1 MDLRPRDAPGKTA
14 SLSPSALKIGRW
26 CCIGLALV
34 VGLGAGSARGADYE
48 LVIANGRIVD
58 GTGAPW
64 FRADLGIRNGRI
76 ATLGNLASASAER
89 RIDAGGRVVSPG
101 FIDMLGQSELH
112 LLVDNRVESKIRQGI
127 TTEVTGEGGSAAP
140 MSEAWIAEAKP
151 WLDKYRLT
159 IDWTDLEGY
168 WQRLSRARPALNLAT
183 FVGAAQVRGVV
194 LGLGDVQPT
203 PEQLS
208 RMEDEVEKAMRQGA
222 VGVSSALIYPP
233 GSYAK
238 TPELIALARVA
249 ARHGGVYAS
258 HIRGEDDVVLR
269 ALDEAIAIGREA
281 RIAVEIWH
289 LKVSLRKNWGRMRE
303 ALARIENARVEG
315 IDISANVYPYIAA
328 SNGLA
333 ATIPEWAQAGGTD
346 AMIRRFHDP
355 AARRR
360 ILGELRTALERE
372 PASTIQLASCVN
384 PALTKYMGRRLDD
397 VAQEMKKP
405 PEEALLE
412 IVEADRAQGWAVR
425 FWMSEDDVRL
435 AIRQPWVSFV
445 TDNPGQAID
454 GPFAKD
460 LAHPRAF
467 GSMPRVLARYVR
479 ELKLLS
485 LEDAVR
491 KLTSLPARR
500 AGLFDRGLLRP
511 GMAADVVIFDPDR
524 ILDRATFENPLQYAE
539 GVSHVIVNGKVVL
552 DEGAMTKERPGKGL
566 RRTGP

>member
-1 MDLRPRDAPGKTA
+1 MDLRARGSLEKTGTPRTHAVK
-14 SLSPSALKIGRW
+14 LGRW
-26 CCIGLALV
+26 CSVALISAFV
-34 VGLGAGSARGADYE
+34 LLPGSARGADYE
-48 LVIANGRIVD
+48 LVITNGRIVD

-64 FRADLGIRNGRI
+64 FRADLGIRDGKI
-76 ATLGNLASASAER
+76 AALGNLAAASAER

-127 TTEVTGEGGSAAP
+127 TTEVTGEGASAAP
-140 MSEAWIAEAKP
+140 MSDAWIAEAKP

-159 IDWTDLEGY
+159 VDWTDLEGY
-168 WQRLSRARPALNLAT
+168 WRRLDRARPALNLAT

-208 RMEDEVEKAMRQGA
+208 QMEGEVDKAMRQGA
-222 VGVSSALIYPP
+222 LGVSSALIYPP

-238 TPELIALARVA
+238 TPELIALARAA

-258 HIRGEDDVVLR
+258 HIRGEDDVVLQ

-281 RIAVEIWH
+281 GIAVEIWH

-303 ALARIENARVEG
+303 ALARIEKARAEG
-315 IDISANVYPYIAA
+315 IDVSANVYPYIAA

-333 ATIPEWAQAGGTD
+333 ATVPEWAQAGGTD
-346 AMIRRFHDP
+346 AMIRRFHEP
-355 AARRR
+355 RTRQR
-360 ILGELRTALERE
+360 ILGELRKALERE

-397 VAQEMKKP
+397 VAREMKKP

-445 TDNPGQAID
+445 TDNPGQATD

-467 GSMPRVLARYVR
+467 GAMPRVLARYVR
-479 ELKLLS
+479 ELKLLT

-491 KLTSLPARR
+491 KMTSLPARR
-500 AGLFDRGLLRP
+500 ARLFDRGLLRP

-539 GVSHVIVNGKVVL
+539 GVSHVIVNGKIVL
-552 DEGAMTKERPGKGL
+552 DGGAMTVERPGKPLKRG
-566 RRTGP
+566 GP